1 MRLIDADVLME
12 LYADS
17 KDFSIAMCNVP
28 IPVVRQNILDMPTIE
43 AEPVKHGRW
52 KKMERKKV
60 YSGFDSDWDLVSW
73 SDYPIICTRCQYDL
87 TEHDEKPNKY
97 CPNCG
102 AKMDLG
108 EQADG

>member
-1 MRLIDADVLME
+1 MRLIDADALME

-43 AEPVKHGRW
+43 AEPVKHSAW
-52 KKMERKKV
+52 ERCGSV
-60 YSGFDSDWDLVSW
+60 LCECQNCGEIYSMSGNLGKGW
-73 SDYPIICTRCQYDL
+73 
-87 TEHDEKPNKY
+87 NY

-102 AKMDLG
+102 AKMDVTDINVG
-108 EQADG
+108 NKMEG